1 MVLQISF
8 EFIRAQSDSVMVIS
22 ITLNS
27 AKIEEILLKFAV
39 SAFYFKRVSS
49 KANLV
54 KTDLLTPSN

>member
-27 AKIEEILLKFAV
+27 AKIEDILLKFAV
-39 SAFYFKRVSS
+39 SAFYFKQVSS

-54 KTDLLTPSN
+54 TY

>member
-27 AKIEEILLKFAV
+27 AKIEDILLKFAV

-54 KTDLLTPSN
+54 TY